1 MKAITPIVSVVLII
15 LLTIFAGATAF
26 FFISSAQE
34 KLSSNIDVKN
44 SEFFDDSNIALISI
58 TGSKVVLIN
67 SGSSKITELIVRIN
81 NELLE
86 YELNGSISP
95 NSLIEITYPTKPA
108 GEALDIE
115 IIYNKNKHF
124 SIFSAA
130 EKNTESNGFYS
141 TLDNNEQDCRNG
153 GYVWFTQETTGEGG
167 SCCGNNGIYDNFF
180 KGNLATT
187 NTFCLNGVYVKEN
200 LDTHQALCN
209 NYNYLWFSGE
219 NNGDNYSCCGD
230 DGALDN
236 FYNNTIGL
244 SEHFCI
250 AGEFVESTLDANE
263 ELCLNN
269 GFDWVYGL
277 TSGSNYSCCG
287 DDEVNDNFSNSTHEC
302 INGVLEEKPSII
314 VIFEDLS
321 DFDYKTIQGANWEQW
336 SPLTEFTPAPSG
348 WWGRAHDDQGLVK
361 LTDTYR
367 NISPLGDSKM
377 FYIEV
382 NPYDQGWVYG
392 AEIYRNLTVELDSFD
407 ILNLSFYHAWFDDE
421 LIYAGVDKRWY
432 QWNFYIDTNNDFVLN
447 TSDEY
452 YQWVPNDGNFNN
464 NLLKLDIGYPSNS
477 VELVNGV
484 WEFINLDILSAFYS
498 KYGHYPTT
506 STGIMKFGFA
516 AGKSCSGCGDTGY
529 IYAFFDNITLS
540 YK

>member
-1 MKAITPIVSVVLII
+1 
-15 LLTIFAGATAF
+15 
-26 FFISSAQE
+26 
-34 KLSSNIDVKN
+34 
-44 SEFFDDSNIALISI
+44 
-58 TGSKVVLIN
+58 
-67 SGSSKITELIVRIN
+67 
-81 NELLE
+81 
-86 YELNGSISP
+86 
-95 NSLIEITYPTKPA
+95 
-108 GEALDIE
+108 
-115 IIYNKNKHF
+115 
-124 SIFSAA
+124 
-130 EKNTESNGFYS
+130 
-141 TLDNNEQDCRNG
+141 
-153 GYVWFTQETTGEGG
+153 
-167 SCCGNNGIYDNFF
+167 
-180 KGNLATT
+180 
-187 NTFCLNGVYVKEN
+187 VKEN